1 MPELPEVEN
10 VKNGLMNL
18 LPGKVIEEVQ
28 VFWPNIIKDPSA
40 DLFSRQLVGQKIES
54 IRRRG
59 KFLLF
64 FLSDYVLISHLRME
78 GKFRVETVGTPLAR
92 HTHVVFKL
100 DREEE
105 LRYLDVRK
113 FGRMSLTGRD
123 HLFKHPSLASL
134 GPEPTADVLEE
145 DWLGQFLRNRK
156 RAIKACLLD
165 QTLVA
170 GIGNIYA
177 DEILFDARIHPS
189 RPAYSLEQ
197 EDISR
202 LTESIITIM
211 DKAVKSGGTTI
222 RTYANAYGDAG
233 TYQQNLKVY
242 GRAQAPCHCCGTS
255 IEKIKV
261 AQRGTHFCPVC
272 QPAQKQ
278 RGAQR

>member
-10 VKNGLMNL
+10 VKNGLLDL
-18 LPGKVIEEVQ
+18 LPGKVIKEVQ
-28 VFWPNIIKDPSA
+28 VLWPNIIKDPA
-40 DLFSRQLVGQKIES
+40 ANIFSRQLAGQTIEN
-54 IRRRG
+54 IGRRG

-64 FLSDYVLISHLRME
+64 YLSDYVLISHLRME
-78 GKFRVETVGTPLAR
+78 GKFRVETTDTPLAR

-100 DREEE
+100 NGEEE

-113 FGRMSLTGRD
+113 FGKMSLTSRVRP
-123 HLFKHPSLASL
+123 FEHPSLVSL
-134 GPEPTADVLEE
+134 GPEPTADKLNDKWVS
-145 DWLGQFLRNRK
+145 QFLQNRK

-189 RPAYSLEQ
+189 RPAYSLKQ

-202 LTESIITIM
+202 LTKSIITIM

-222 RTYANAYGDAG
+222 RTYANAYGDSG
-233 TYQQNLKVY
+233 TYQHNLKVY
-242 GRAQAPCHCCGTS
+242 GRDQAACTRCGTR

-261 AQRGTHFCPVC
+261 AQRGTHFCPLC
-272 QPAQKQ
+272 QPAE
-278 RGAQR
+278 